1 MRTPFITAVLAVA
14 ATLVWA
20 VPAPAADITV
30 QIRSNGFAPRTLTIN
45 HDDTI
50 TWHNSDKTAHQVV
63 ANDGSFASPILPPGR
78 SWAFKFSRAGRFDY
92 HDAYTP
98 RFAGRI
104 SVKGPP
110 PSMTFA
116 LSEPIVTFG
125 TAVTL
130 AGQVSSHNPNET
142 VEIDAQPWG
151 QSSLVQLTVVK
162 TGNDGTFGFSTTPN
176 LYTTYVARWNVVT
189 SSQLVVQVAPK
200 LTLLPYGR
208 HGYLRAQ
215 LTAPTSF
222 WHKHVYLQRLSQFGQ
237 WVNVAAL
244 ELGPQSGKIFLP
256 GTYLPR
262 GAASRIR
269 VFLSVNQAGNGLLSS
284 HSGTQTVHRR

>member
-1 MRTPFITAVLAVA
+1 
-14 ATLVWA
+14 
-20 VPAPAADITV
+20 
-30 QIRSNGFAPRTLTIN
+30 
-45 HDDTI
+45 
-50 TWHNSDKTAHQVV
+50 VV

-92 HDAYTP
+92 HDAYKASFT
-98 RFAGRI
+98 GRV

-110 PSMTFA
+110 PTMSFI

-130 AGQVSSHNPNET
+130 TGQVSSHRSDET

-151 QSSLVQLTVVK
+151 QSSPAQLTVVK
-162 TGNDGTFGFSTTPN
+162 TGSEGIFSFSTTPS
-176 LYTTYVARWNVVT
+176 LYTTYVARWNSLT
-189 SSQLVVQVAPK
+189 SSQVLVQVAPR

-215 LTAPTSF
+215 LAAPTSF

-244 ELGPQSGKIFLP
+244 ELGPQSGKIFLASK
-256 GTYLPR
+256 YLPR
-262 GAASRIR
+262 GTSRIR

-284 HSGTQTVHRR
+284 HSGTQMVRRKN